1 MVSPLKEMSTETE
14 EVIRQL
20 EALGVVNL
28 NATKKMGILEKQALK
43 VKVALKK
50 HPLTGIIA
58 SLAGMAQAVS
68 NVTKYVG
75 NNVAMTRKE
84 KEALE
89 KKMTAMQKLT
99 KNVLMFSGASKISNR
114 VLQISNNRLTRLATR
129 LFSLLSIFMLIGL
142 ALAAFSVAMDGANSP
157 VLALT
162 EDLGVLHDAMQG
174 LVLVIAGEG
183 DEGLPA
189 LFDILA
195 ISILAAAASL
205 AVFTLPV
212 SLVIGA
218 IVAAIGVFQL
228 VKNET
233 GILSSALLAA
243 GGVLSTLLGLIAGVT
258 GAFGGLSAILQ
269 ALVGRTLMAF
279 LGGIGFILAGL
290 AGMIAYMTGVGDGLK
305 GFLLGLVSAI
315 LIALGLILVGVAAP
329 VAAIIAAVA
338 LLVATI
344 IRYRHQIANAL
355 KTLGEFFVTEWKRRY
370 KFFVKGITALLEKI
384 RSTKTKILLGTA
396 KFVNNIVD
404 KIQSIPHIVKKK
416 FKSGFKEVYNAI
428 IAPYN
433 LFARTMTF
441 EIPAWVPQIG
451 GGEFKLPEVTMLAK
465 GGIVN
470 GPTLSMIGEDGPEAV
485 IPLNRKNN
493 PSGIGLGGDVTVNI
507 NVGGVTDRTDKKQL
521 AREIGDLIRAEM
533 SKGGRSYGNRR
544 SAV

>member
-1 MVSPLKEMSTETE
+1 MSTETE

-433 LFARTMTF
+433 LFAREMSF
-441 EIPAWVPQIG
+441 DIPKGIPIIG
-451 GGEFKLPEVTMLAK
+451 GQKFELPEVTMLAK